1 MISIAAFAYLLST
14 CMCKYSKGRCRER
27 LQPSW
32 GLRFNVPR
40 LPRAG
45 PSDSKE
51 KYTTVWTFRGIML
64 LRMEQV
70 GMKSLP
76 LGGITLD
83 KFASMNPDQKG
94 NLEKLIAGYWLPLE
108 KLRAVSSVQQL
119 LALCN
124 NPRPELL
131 SMICCFAGDK
141 CFDLIDIDTIDV
153 QAWAR
158 KRKQLE
164 RLHGMSQHVAQLCKK
179 MRRG

>member
-1 MISIAAFAYLLST
+1 MISLNVCAYLLST
-14 CMCKYSKGRCRER
+14 CMCKYSNGEVQRATSTIKG
-27 LQPSW
+27 LK
-32 GLRFNVPR
+32 FNVPR
-40 LPRAG
+40 LPRAL

-83 KFASMNPDQKG
+83 KFASMNPGQKG
-94 NLEKLIAGYWLPLE
+94 NMEKLIAVYCHPLE

-131 SMICCFAGDK
+131 SMICCFAGTSA
-141 CFDLIDIDTIDV
+141 LT
-153 QAWAR
+153 
-158 KRKQLE
+158 
-164 RLHGMSQHVAQLCKK
+164 S
-179 MRRG
+179 

>member
-1 MISIAAFAYLLST
+1 
-14 CMCKYSKGRCRER
+14 MCKYANGEAQRATSIIR
-27 LQPSW
+27 
-32 GLRFNVPR
+32 GLKFNVPR

-76 LGGITLD
+76 LGGISLD
-83 KFASMNPDQKG
+83 KFASMNHDQKG
-94 NLEKLIAGYWLPLE
+94 RMNKLIAGNCTT
-108 KLRAVSSVQQL
+108 VSSVQQL

-164 RLHGMSQHVAQLCKK
+164 RLHGMPPHVAQVCKK
-179 MRRG
+179 MRRS

>member
-1 MISIAAFAYLLST
+1 MSIAVFAYLLST
-14 CMCKYSKGRCRER
+14 CMCKYSLGQVRTATSNIMR
-27 LQPSW
+27 LK
-32 GLRFNVPR
+32 FTVPR
-40 LPRAG
+40 LPRAL

-70 GMKSLP
+70 GMKYLP

-94 NLEKLIAGYWLPLE
+94 NLEKLIAVYCHPLE

-131 SMICCFAGDK
+131 SMTCCFAGDK

-153 QAWAR
+153 QAWAM

-164 RLHGMSQHVAQLCKK
+164 RLHVMPPHVAQVCKK
-179 MRRG
+179 MRRS

>member
-1 MISIAAFAYLLST
+1 MIPIDVFAYLLST
-14 CMCKYSKGRCRER
+14 CMCKYSNGEVQRATSIIR
-27 LQPSW
+27 
-32 GLRFNVPR
+32 GLKFNVPR

-51 KYTTVWTFRGIML
+51 QYTTVWTFRGIML

-76 LGGITLD
+76 LGGIALD

-94 NLEKLIAGYWLPLE
+94 SLMKLIAGN
-108 KLRAVSSVQQL
+108 RTTVSNVQQL

-164 RLHGMSQHVAQLCKK
+164 RLHGMPQHVAQLCKK
-179 MRRG
+179 MRRS

>member
-1 MISIAAFAYLLST
+1 MKF
-14 CMCKYSKGRCRER
+14 K
-27 LQPSW
+27 
-32 GLRFNVPR
+32 VPR
-40 LPRAG
+40 LPR
-45 PSDSKE
+45 PVSSDSKE

-64 LRMEQV
+64 LRMEQA
-70 GMKSLP
+70 GRKSLP
-76 LGGITLD
+76 LGRIDLGT
-83 KFASMNPDQKG
+83 FATMNPDQKG

-153 QAWAR
+153 QGWAR
-158 KRKQLE
+158 KRTQLA

-179 MRRG
+179 MRRS

>member
-1 MISIAAFAYLLST
+1 MISIDVFAYLLST
-14 CMCKYSKGRCRER
+14 CMCKYSNGEVQRATSIIRGFK
-27 LQPSW
+27 
-32 GLRFNVPR
+32 FNVPR

-51 KYTTVWTFRGIML
+51 KHTTVWTFRGIML

-131 SMICCFAGDK
+131 PMICCFAGDK
-141 CFDLIDIDTIDV
+141 CFDLIDIDTIAV
-153 QAWAR
+153 QSWAR

-164 RLHGMSQHVAQLCKK
+164 RLHGMPPHVAPLCNK
-179 MRRG
+179 MRMS

>member
-1 MISIAAFAYLLST
+1 MVSIDAFAYLLST
-14 CMCKYSKGRCRER
+14 CMCKYSNGEVQRATSIIR
-27 LQPSW
+27 
-32 GLRFNVPR
+32 GLKSNVPR
-40 LPRAG
+40 LPRAR
-45 PSDSKE
+45 PSDCKE
-51 KYTTVWTFRGIML
+51 KHTTVWTFRGIML

-94 NLEKLIAGYWLPLE
+94 NLEKLIAVYCHPLE

-153 QAWAR
+153 QSWAM
-158 KRKQLE
+158 KRNQLE
-164 RLHGMSQHVAQLCKK
+164 RWHNMPPHVAQVCKN
-179 MRRG
+179 MRRS